1 MLFGHRYMLTLIAAI
16 GKNREIGYKNK
27 IPWKISEDILHFKAY
42 TTGKVVVMGGNTFLS
57 IGKIL
62 PGRKCIVL
70 SKSETGHLAVHAKSI
85 NDILSIEHCYPEL
98 VVIGGA
104 SVYNQTIELA
114 HKLVITHVD
123 SEFKAD
129 VFFPKIDPLVWKINT
144 VVDGNSKEPYQYKFV
159 EYIRNESMGI
169 ID

>member
-1 MLFGHRYMLTLIAAI
+1 MLTLIAAI

-85 NDILSIEHCYPEL
+85 NDVLSIEHCYPEI
-98 VVIGGA
+98 VIVGGE
-104 SVYNQTIELA
+104 SVYKQTIDIA
-114 HKLVITHVD
+114 DKLVITHID
-123 SEFKAD
+123 AD
-129 VFFPKIDPLVWKINT
+129 FDADAFFPLIDMKLWKIDNIMDSCDKT
-144 VVDGNSKEPYQYKFV
+144 YKYKFI
-159 EYIRNESMGI
+159 EYIRNESI
-169 ID
+169 RNSKREIS